1 MHFILGLIVGA
12 IAGAVSSYLFLRANP
27 QKAAVVAS
35 AVTAVTAADKAVS
48 PVVSD
53 IKKAL

>member
-12 IAGAVSSYLFLRANP
+12 IAGTVGSYLFLRSNP

-35 AVTAVTAADKAVS
+35 AVNSADKAATT
-48 PVVSD
+48 VVD
-53 IKKAL
+53 DAKKAL

>member
-12 IAGAVSSYLFLRANP
+12 IAGTVGSYLFLRSNP

-35 AVTAVTAADKAVS
+35 AVTAADKAVS
-48 PVVSD
+48 PVVND
-53 IKKAL
+53 AKKAL